1 MKRLLLSLALFLSF
15 PALPLV
21 PGVVC
26 VVGVLFSGTPAL
38 FGTETDEQ
46 TKTHSEVLDLAGAFQ
61 NDGFKLRDGT
71 WYAQVSQGHPQTIQV
86 NLYSGNAYWFSVADA
101 NDSTGLTVSVFDD
114 HGNPVEVQSYQKDN
128 KAAAG
133 FSPDASGLYY
143 VEVSSS
149 APAASTFCLIYS
161 YK

>member
-1 MKRLLLSLALFLSF
+1 MKRLLLSFALVL
-15 PALPLV
+15 
-21 PGVVC
+21 GTT
-26 VVGVLFSGTPAL
+26 VLFGAD
-38 FGTETDEQ
+38 TDDQ
-46 TKTHSEVLDLAGAFQ
+46 TKAHSEVLDLAGAFQ

-71 WYAQVSQGHPQTIQV
+71 WYAKVSQGHPQTLQV
-86 NLYSGNAYWFSVADA
+86 NLYSGNAYWFSVAGA
-101 NDSTGLTVSVFDD
+101 EGSPGPTVSVFDD
-114 HGNPVEVQSYQKDN
+114 HGNPVEVQTYQKDN

-149 APAASTFCLIYS
+149 AQAATTFCLIYS

>member
-1 MKRLLLSLALFLSF
+1 MKRLLLSISVLLCGTA
-15 PALPLV
+15 
-21 PGVVC
+21 
-26 VVGVLFSGTPAL
+26 VLFGA
-38 FGTETDEQ
+38 ETDEQ
-46 TKTHSEVLDLAGAFQ
+46 TKAHSEVLDLAGAFQ

-71 WYAQVSQGHPQTIQV
+71 WYAQASQGHPMVIQV
-86 NLYSGNAYWFSVADA
+86 NLYSGNAYWFAVANA
-101 NDSTGLTVSVFDD
+101 NSSTDLTVSVFDD
-114 HGNPVEVQSYQKDN
+114 HGNPVEVQNYQKDN

-149 APAASTFCLIYS
+149 APAATLFCLIYS

>member
-1 MKRLLLSLALFLSF
+1 MKRLLLSLALVL
-15 PALPLV
+15 
-21 PGVVC
+21 GTT
-26 VVGVLFSGTPAL
+26 VLFGAD
-38 FGTETDEQ
+38 TDDQ
-46 TKTHSEVLDLAGAFQ
+46 TKAHSEVLDLAGAFQ

-71 WYAQVSQGHPQTIQV
+71 WYAKASQGHAQTLEV
-86 NLYSGNAYWFSVADA
+86 NLYSGNAYWFSVAA
-101 NDSTGLTVSVFDD
+101 AEGSPGLTVSVFDD
-114 HGNPVEVQSYQKDN
+114 HGNPVEVQTYQKDN

-149 APAASTFCLIYS
+149 AQAATTFCLIYS

>member
-1 MKRLLLSLALFLSF
+1 MKRLLLSLALVL
-15 PALPLV
+15 
-21 PGVVC
+21 GTT
-26 VVGVLFSGTPAL
+26 VLFGAD
-38 FGTETDEQ
+38 TDDQ
-46 TKTHSEVLDLAGAFQ
+46 TKAHSEVLDLAGAFQ

-71 WYAQVSQGHPQTIQV
+71 WYAQVSQSHPQTLQV
-86 NLYSGNAYWFSVADA
+86 NLYSGNAYWFSAA
-101 NDSTGLTVSVFDD
+101 GAEGSTGLTVSVFDD
-114 HGNPVEVQSYQKDN
+114 HGNPVEVQTYQKDN

-149 APAASTFCLIYS
+149 AQAATTFCLIYS

>member
-1 MKRLLLSLALFLSF
+1 MKRLLISLALVHGS
-15 PALPLV
+15 A
-21 PGVVC
+21 
-26 VVGVLFSGTPAL
+26 VLFGAD
-38 FGTETDEQ
+38 TDDQ
-46 TKTHSEVLDLAGAFQ
+46 TKAHSEVLDLAGAFQ

-71 WYAQVSQGHPQTIQV
+71 WYAQVSPGQPQTLQV
-86 NLYSGNAYWFSVADA
+86 NLYSGNAYWFSVAGNEA
-101 NDSTGLTVSVFDD
+101 ATGLSVSVFDD
-114 HGNPVEVQSYQKDN
+114 HGNPVEVQIYQKDN

-149 APAASTFCLIYS
+149 AQAATTFCLIYS

>member
-1 MKRLLLSLALFLSF
+1 MKRLLISLCHFLSV

-21 PGVVC
+21 VV
-26 VVGVLFSGTPAL
+26 VVFSGAAAL
-38 FGTETDEQ
+38 FGADTDDQ
-46 TKTHSEVLDLAGAFQ
+46 TKAHSEVLDLAGAFQ

-71 WYAQVSQGHPQTIQV
+71 WYAQVSQGHPLTLQV

-101 NDSTGLTVSVFDD
+101 NSSTGLTLSVFDD

-149 APAASTFCLIYS
+149 AQAATTFCLIYS

>member
-1 MKRLLLSLALFLSF
+1 MKRFLISLALVLGS
-15 PALPLV
+15 A
-21 PGVVC
+21 
-26 VVGVLFSGTPAL
+26 VLFGAD
-38 FGTETDEQ
+38 TDDQ

-71 WYAQVSQGHPQTIQV
+71 WYAQVSQAHPQTLQV
-86 NLYSGNAYWFSVADA
+86 NLYSGNAYWFSVAGNEA
-101 NDSTGLTVSVFDD
+101 ATGLSVSVFDD
-114 HGNPVEVQSYQKDN
+114 RGNPVEVQTYQKDN

-149 APAASTFCLIYS
+149 AQAPTTFCLIYS

>member
-1 MKRLLLSLALFLSF
+1 MKRLLISLALVLGSS
-15 PALPLV
+15 
-21 PGVVC
+21 
-26 VVGVLFSGTPAL
+26 VLFGADS
-38 FGTETDEQ
+38 DDQ
-46 TKTHSEVLDLAGAFQ
+46 TKAHSEVLDLAGAFQ

-71 WYAQVSQGHPQTIQV
+71 WYAQVSQGHHLTLQV
-86 NLYSGNAYWFSVADA
+86 NLYSGNAYWFSVAGADG
-101 NDSTGLTVSVFDD
+101 STGFTVSVFDD
-114 HGNPVEVQSYQKDN
+114 HGNPVEVQTYQKDN

-149 APAASTFCLIYS
+149 AQAATTFCLIYS

>member
-1 MKRLLLSLALFLSF
+1 MKRLLLSLALFLAF

-21 PGVVC
+21 IVVLIT
-26 VVGVLFSGTPAL
+26 GPSTL
-38 FGTETDEQ
+38 FGAETNDQ
-46 TKTHSEVLDLAGAFQ
+46 TQAHSEVLDLAGAFQ
-61 NDGFKLRDGT
+61 NDGFKIRDGT
-71 WYAQVSQGHPQTIQV
+71 WYSQVFRDHPQAIQV
-86 NLYSGNAYWFSVADA
+86 NLYSGNAYWFSVAGT
-101 NDSTGLTVSVFDD
+101 DSSSGFVVSVFDD
-114 HGNPVEVQSYQKDN
+114 RGNPVEVQRYQKDN

-149 APAASTFCLIYS
+149 APAATTFCLIYS

>member
-21 PGVVC
+21 PSVVC
-26 VVGVLFSGTPAL
+26 VVGVLFGGTPAL

-71 WYAQVSQGHPQTIQV
+71 WYAQVSQGNPQTIQV

-101 NDSTGLTVSVFDD
+101 NGSTGLTVSVFDD
-114 HGNPVEVQSYQKDN
+114 HGNPVEVENYRSGN

-133 FSPDASGLYY
+133 VSPDASGLYY

-149 APAASTFCLIYS
+149 APAASTFCFIYS

>member
-1 MKRLLLSLALFLSF
+1 MKRLLLSLALVLGS
-15 PALPLV
+15 P
-21 PGVVC
+21 
-26 VVGVLFSGTPAL
+26 VLFGAD
-38 FGTETDEQ
+38 TDDQ
-46 TKTHSEVLDLAGAFQ
+46 TKAHSEVLDLAGAFQ

-71 WYAQVSQGHPQTIQV
+71 WYAQVSQGHPQTLQV
-86 NLYSGNAYWFSVADA
+86 NLYSGNAYWFSVAGPESSA
-101 NDSTGLTVSVFDD
+101 GFAVSVFDD

-149 APAASTFCLIYS
+149 AQAATTFCLIYS

>member
-1 MKRLLLSLALFLSF
+1 MKRLLLSLVTI
-15 PALPLV
+15 LPLPASTLV
-21 PGVVC
+21 LGVFI
-26 VVGVLFSGTPAL
+26 GGTAAL
-38 FGTETDEQ
+38 CGAETDEQ

-71 WYAQVSQGHPQTIQV
+71 WYAQASQGHPQTLQV
-86 NLYSGNAYWFSVADA
+86 NLYSGNAYWFSVAGADG
-101 NDSTGLTVSVFDD
+101 SMGLTVSVFDD
-114 HGNPVEVQSYQKDN
+114 HGNPVETQDYQKDN

-149 APAASTFCLIYS
+149 AQAPTTFCLIYS

>member
-1 MKRLLLSLALFLSF
+1 MKRFLISLFHLLSF
-15 PALPLV
+15 PAL
-21 PGVVC
+21 VVGA
-26 VVGVLFSGTPAL
+26 VGVLFGAAAS
-38 FGTETDEQ
+38 FGAETDEQ
-46 TKTHSEVLDLAGAFQ
+46 IKAHSEVLDLAGAFQ

-71 WYAQVSQGHPQTIQV
+71 WYAQVSQGHSQTLQV
-86 NLYSGNAYWFSVADA
+86 NLYSGNAYWFSVADVGGA
-101 NDSTGLTVSVFDD
+101 TGLTVSVFDD
-114 HGNPVEVQSYQKDN
+114 HGNPVEVQTYQKDN

-149 APAASTFCLIYS
+149 AQAATTFCLIYS

>member
-1 MKRLLLSLALFLSF
+1 MKRLSISLALVLGS
-15 PALPLV
+15 A
-21 PGVVC
+21 
-26 VVGVLFSGTPAL
+26 VLFGADS
-38 FGTETDEQ
+38 DEQ
-46 TKTHSEVLDLAGAFQ
+46 TKAHSEVLDLAGAFQ

-71 WYAQVSQGHPQTIQV
+71 WYAQVSQGHPQTLQV
-86 NLYSGNAYWFSVADA
+86 NLYSGNAYWFSVANA
-101 NDSTGLTVSVFDD
+101 EGSTGLTVSVFDD
-114 HGNPVEVQSYQKDN
+114 HGNPVEVQTYQKDN

-149 APAASTFCLIYS
+149 AQAATTFCLIYS

>member
-1 MKRLLLSLALFLSF
+1 MKRLLLSIS
-15 PALPLV
+15 
-21 PGVVC
+21 
-26 VVGVLFSGTPAL
+26 VLLCGTAAL
-38 FGTETDEQ
+38 FGAETDEQ
-46 TKTHSEVLDLAGAFQ
+46 TKAHSEVLDLAGAFQ

-71 WYAQVSQGHPQTIQV
+71 WYAQASQGHPMVLQV
-86 NLYSGNAYWFSVADA
+86 NLYSGNAYWFAVANA
-101 NDSTGLTVSVFDD
+101 NSSTGLTVSVFDD
-114 HGNPVEVQSYQKDN
+114 HGNPVEVQNYQKDN

-149 APAASTFCLIYS
+149 APAATLFCLIYS

>member
-1 MKRLLLSLALFLSF
+1 MKRLLHSLFVLFSF
-15 PALPLV
+15 PAFPLA
-21 PGVVC
+21 VC
-26 VVGVLFSGTPAL
+26 VLISGAVVLSGA
-38 FGTETDEQ
+38 ETNDQ
-46 TKTHSEVLDLAGAFQ
+46 TKAHSEVLDLAGAFQ

-71 WYAQVSQGHPQTIQV
+71 WYAQVSKDHPKAIQV
-86 NLYSGNAYWFSVADA
+86 NLYSGNAYWFSVAGA
-101 NDSTGLTVSVFDD
+101 ESSAGFTVSVFDD

-149 APAASTFCLIYS
+149 APAATTFCLIYS

>member
-1 MKRLLLSLALFLSF
+1 MKRLLISLVHFLSF

-21 PGVVC
+21 VV
-26 VVGVLFSGTPAL
+26 VVFSGAAAL
-38 FGTETDEQ
+38 FGADTDDQ
-46 TKTHSEVLDLAGAFQ
+46 TKAHSEVLDLAGAFQ

-71 WYAQVSQGHPQTIQV
+71 WYAQVSQGHPLTLQV

-101 NDSTGLTVSVFDD
+101 DSSTGLTLSVFDD
-114 HGNPVEVQSYQKDN
+114 HGNPVETQSYQKDN

-149 APAASTFCLIYS
+149 AQAATTFCLIYS

>member
-1 MKRLLLSLALFLSF
+1 MKRLLLSLALVL
-15 PALPLV
+15 
-21 PGVVC
+21 GTT
-26 VVGVLFSGTPAL
+26 VLFGAD
-38 FGTETDEQ
+38 TDAQ
-46 TKTHSEVLDLAGAFQ
+46 TKAHSEVLDLAGAFQ

-71 WYAQVSQGHPQTIQV
+71 WYAQVSQGHPQTLQV
-86 NLYSGNAYWFSVADA
+86 NLYSGNAYWFSAA
-101 NDSTGLTVSVFDD
+101 GAEGSTGLTVSVFDD
-114 HGNPVEVQSYQKDN
+114 HGNPVEVQTYQKDN

-149 APAASTFCLIYS
+149 AQAATTFCLIYS

>member
-1 MKRLLLSLALFLSF
+1 MKRLLLSLVPHLSLPAVAL
-15 PALPLV
+15 
-21 PGVVC
+21 
-26 VVGVLFSGTPAL
+26 VVGVACALISGTQAL
-38 FGTETDEQ
+38 FGAETDEQ
-46 TKTHSEVLDLAGAFQ
+46 TKARSEVLDLAGAFQ

-71 WYAQVSQGHPQTIQV
+71 WYAQVSQGHPQMIKV

-101 NDSTGLTVSVFDD
+101 DASTGLTVSVFDD

>member
-1 MKRLLLSLALFLSF
+1 MKRLLLSLS
-15 PALPLV
+15 LV
-21 PGVVC
+21 LGASMLL
-26 VVGVLFSGTPAL
+26 GADS
-38 FGTETDEQ
+38 DDQ
-46 TKTHSEVLDLAGAFQ
+46 TKAHSEVLDLAGAFQ

-71 WYAQVSQGHPQTIQV
+71 WYAQVSQGHPQTLQV
-86 NLYSGNAYWFSVADA
+86 NLYSGNAYWFSVAGTEVSA
-101 NDSTGLTVSVFDD
+101 ALTVSVFDD
-114 HGNPVEVQSYQKDN
+114 HGNPVEVQAYQKDN

-149 APAASTFCLIYS
+149 AQAATTFCLIYS

>member
-1 MKRLLLSLALFLSF
+1 MKRLFLILVTVSGAAL
-15 PALPLV
+15 
-21 PGVVC
+21 
-26 VVGVLFSGTPAL
+26 L
-38 FGTETDEQ
+38 FGAETEDQ
-46 TKTHSEVLDLAGAFQ
+46 TKARSDVLDLAGAFQ
-61 NDGFKLRDGT
+61 NDGFKIRDGT
-71 WYAQVSQGHPQTIQV
+71 WFGQVSNGHSQTIQV
-86 NLYSGNAYWFSVADA
+86 NLYSGNAYWFSAADA
-101 NDSTGLTVSVFDD
+101 ESSTGLTVSVFDD

-149 APAASTFCLIYS
+149 GPSATTFCLIYS

>member
-1 MKRLLLSLALFLSF
+1 MKRLLLSLALVL
-15 PALPLV
+15 
-21 PGVVC
+21 GTT
-26 VVGVLFSGTPAL
+26 VLFGAD
-38 FGTETDEQ
+38 TDDQ
-46 TKTHSEVLDLAGAFQ
+46 TKAHSEVLDLAGAFQ

-71 WYAQVSQGHPQTIQV
+71 WYAQVSQGHPQTLQV
-86 NLYSGNAYWFSVADA
+86 NLYSGNAYWFSVAGTEGSA
-101 NDSTGLTVSVFDD
+101 GLTVSVFDD
-114 HGNPVEVQSYQKDN
+114 HGNPVEVQNYQNDN

-149 APAASTFCLIYS
+149 AQAPTTFCLIYS

>member
-1 MKRLLLSLALFLSF
+1 MKRLLLYLSVLLGG
-15 PALPLV
+15 AA
-21 PGVVC
+21 
-26 VVGVLFSGTPAL
+26 VLFGA
-38 FGTETDEQ
+38 ETNDQ
-46 TKTHSEVLDLAGAFQ
+46 TKAHSDVLDLAGAFQ

-71 WYAQVSQGHPQTIQV
+71 WYGQVSKDHPLALQV
-86 NLYSGNAYWFSVADA
+86 NLYSGNAYWFSAANADG
-101 NDSTGLTVSVFDD
+101 STGLTVSVFDD
-114 HGNPVEVQSYQKDN
+114 HGNPVEVQDYQKDN

-149 APAASTFCLIYS
+149 APAATMFCLIYS

>member
-1 MKRLLLSLALFLSF
+1 MKRLSLYLSVLLGGA
-15 PALPLV
+15 A
-21 PGVVC
+21 
-26 VVGVLFSGTPAL
+26 VLFGA
-38 FGTETDEQ
+38 ETNDQ
-46 TKTHSEVLDLAGAFQ
+46 TKAHSDVLDLAGAFQ

-71 WYAQVSQGHPQTIQV
+71 WYGQVSKDNPQAMQV
-86 NLYSGNAYWFSVADA
+86 NLYSGNAYWFSAANADG
-101 NDSTGLTVSVFDD
+101 STGLTVSVFDD

-143 VEVSSS
+143 VEVLSS
-149 APAASTFCLIYS
+149 APAATTFCLIYS